1 MAAEP
6 LRTALAQWH
15 ADHHGR
21 MVDFAGWLMP
31 VQYSGIVEEH
41 HAVRRAAGLFDIAHM
56 GRLEIAG
63 PDAEAFLNRVLTI
76 DVTKLRPGQIR
87 YSLVCNESGGVLDDV
102 LLYHQGTRYLLVVNA
117 SNRDKIVDWLA
128 AHQGGFDATVTDQTF
143 DRYMLAVQGPA
154 ALAILNPLTAADLA
168 PLKYYRSIETTIGDV
183 EALVSRT
190 GYTGEDGFEVIVPI
204 ESAEAVWETVFD
216 EGRTHGLL
224 PCGLGCRDT
233 LRLEAGMPLYGHELD
248 EQTDPV
254 TAGLGFAAALDT
266 DFIGQGA
273 IAAVQSAGPQRVRVG
288 LQAEGRRVAR
298 EGTPVVSGE
307 REVGRVTSGTF
318 SPTLERPIAMAY
330 VESAVADGRSPLAVD
345 IRGRRDPVEL
355 APLPFYRR
363 AK

>member
-31 VQYSGIVEEH
+31 VQYGGIALEH

-56 GRLEIAG
+56 GRLRIAG
-63 PDAEAFLNRVLTI
+63 PDAERFLNRVLTI
-76 DVTKLRPGQIR
+76 DVAKLRPWQIR

-102 LLYHQGTRYLLVVNA
+102 LLYHLVDHYLLVVNA
-117 SNRDKIVDWLA
+117 SNRTKIVDWLA
-128 AHQGGFDATVTDQTF
+128 AHHSGFDATVTDQTF
-143 DRYMLAVQGPA
+143 DRYMLAVQGPK
-154 ALAILNPLTAADLA
+154 ALAILDPLTDADIS
-168 PLKYYRSIETTIGDV
+168 PLKYYRSLPTTVGGV

-190 GYTGEDGFEVIVPI
+190 GYTGEDGFEVIVPV
-204 ESAEAVWETVFD
+204 ESAEAIWETVFD
-216 EGRTHGLL
+216 QGRSHGLL

-248 EQTDPV
+248 EQTDPI
-254 TAGLGFAAALDT
+254 TAGLDFAVALDT
-266 DFIGQGA
+266 DFIGRDA
-273 IAAVQSAGPQRVRVG
+273 IAAVQKTGPSRVRVG
-288 LQAEGRRVAR
+288 LQSEGRRVAR
-298 EGTPVVSGE
+298 EGTPVVADD

-330 VESAVADGRSPLAVD
+330 VETDFAAGRSPLAVD
-345 IRGRRDPVEL
+345 IRDRRDPVEL
-355 APLPFYRR
+355 VPLPFYRR